1 MTNKSRIEDEGQR
14 TIWLNGEFKDAN
26 QALIPAESK
35 GLFYGAG
42 CFETMRASQCMLLHA
57 DRHILRLEQGINY
70 LGTSLNSSFK
80 EEFREI
86 ISNLLLKNQL
96 HKTEAMVRIQVSL
109 RGRRG
114 YTELKKP
121 DLNLLISC
129 EKLDQNQSSVTLKSV
144 ESRVVPSMCR
154 PPNLKLS
161 NTIHYMDAWQ
171 SSIRKGAD
179 DAVMLT
185 VDGYVAETAV
195 ANLFWKSG
203 NTVYTPSAECDIL
216 PGIMRGIIIE
226 LFSFSELDAIEFCQG
241 SYSPENLKSAD
252 EVWTTNSV
260 REIMPVRKIDETA
273 FPVNTLF
280 FEKIMRLFADYK
292 KRYLK

>member
-1 MTNKSRIEDEGQR
+1 MDNKIQIEDERQR
-14 TIWLNGEFKDAN
+14 TIWLNGEFNDASK
-26 QALIPAESK
+26 ALIPAESK

-42 CFETMRASQCMLLHA
+42 CFETMRASQSKLLHA
-57 DRHILRLEQGINY
+57 DRHIQRLERGINY
-70 LGTSLNSSFK
+70 LGTSLDSSFK
-80 EEFREI
+80 KEMSGI
-86 ISNLLLKNQL
+86 ISNLLKKNKL
-96 HKTEAMVRIQVSL
+96 HKTEATVRIQASL

-114 YTELKKP
+114 YTESKKQ

-129 EKLDQNQSSVTLKSV
+129 EKLDQNRTSVTLKSV
-144 ESRVVPSMCR
+144 EVRVIPSKCR
-154 PPNLKLS
+154 PPDLKLS
-161 NTIHYMDAWQ
+161 NTLHYMDAWQ

-203 NTVYTPSAECDIL
+203 KTVYTPSAECDIL
-216 PGIMRGIIIE
+216 PGIMRGIVIDLI
-226 LFSFSELDAIEFCQG
+226 SDLDPVEFCQG
-241 SYSPENLKSAD
+241 RYSPENLKSAE
-252 EVWTTNSV
+252 EVWITNSV
-260 REIMPVRKIDETA
+260 RQIMPVRKIDETT

-292 KRYLK
+292 KRYFK